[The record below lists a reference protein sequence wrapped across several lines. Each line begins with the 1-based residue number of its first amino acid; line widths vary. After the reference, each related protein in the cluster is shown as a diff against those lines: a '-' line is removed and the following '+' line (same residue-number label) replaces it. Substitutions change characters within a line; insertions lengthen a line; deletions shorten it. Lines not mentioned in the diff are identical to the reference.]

1 MEHALEL
8 SFLDK
13 VRAWWV
19 GEIISTAPEAQSHP
33 AEPDPQSDPEDG
45 GAKDQEPGGPAAEA
59 ERTPDRTRLRV
70 AQEVWGEGY
79 LGPGDDA
86 YVIDLAKPLNPSS
99 EHTILMLSS
108 ELGGP
113 ARSLAEKFGVW
124 ITAYE
129 SQALMDAL
137 GLDQSMLSGVARQ
150 VELALCDFE
159 TLELPPNKFAS
170 AFWKEGLFRVSDKA
184 AILKQVY
191 QSLKPGGSLLI
202 TDFVKSEPG
211 PLPTDV
217 ADWAQSEPAEPVL
230 WSADEAVD
238 ALKQLKFRVA
248 VAEDISDT
256 YQRIVIAAWK
266 RWLVLLP
273 QLREEGNLDPNFLNA
288 MMSEVAYWVH
298 RAQVLENG
306 NLKVYRF
313 LAHKSDGVLADE
325 G

>member
-1 MEHALEL
+1 MDHALER

-19 GEIISTAPEAQSHP
+19 GETIPAVPEKQSAPG
-33 AEPDPQSDPEDG
+33 EPDPEVDPEG
-45 GAKDQEPGGPAAEA
+45 GDTEVSEQGSPLAGGEQ
-59 ERTPDRTRLRV
+59 TPNRTRLRV
-70 AQEVWGEGY
+70 VQEVWGEGY

-99 EHTILMLSS
+99 EHTMLILSA

-129 SQALMDAL
+129 SLTLMDAL
-137 GLDQSMLSGVARQ
+137 GMDQSMLSGVARQ

-159 TLELPPNKFAS
+159 TLELPPTKFAS
-170 AFWKEGLFRVSDKA
+170 AFWKEGLFRVSNKTA
-184 AILKQVY
+184 ALKQVY

-211 PLPTDV
+211 PLTPDV
-217 ADWAQSEPAEPVL
+217 ADWARSEPVEPEL
-230 WSADEAVD
+230 WSTEEAVD

-248 VAEDISDT
+248 LAEDISDT

-273 QLREEGNLDPNFLNA
+273 QLRDEGNLDPKFLNA
-288 MMSEVAYWVH
+288 MMSEVADWVR
-298 RAQVLENG
+298 RAQVLESG
-306 NLKVYRF
+306 NLKVCRF
-313 LAHKSDGVLADE
+313 LAFKSDSVLADVD
-325 G
+325 